1 MGMFTG
7 LLTLPLAPVRG
18 VVWVADQL
26 VAEAERELYDED
38 RIRAELM
45 QLEFEADEGTLSA
58 SEVEAR
64 EDALLDRLAISQAR
78 RAGPAPGWRVTDLEG
93 NDLNA

>member
-1 MGMFTG
+1 MGLFTG

-26 VAEAERELYDED
+26 MEEAERELYDED

-45 QLEFEADEGTLSA
+45 QLEFEAEEQALSET
-58 SEVEAR
+58 EVRTR
-64 EDALLDRLAISQAR
+64 EDALLERLAISQSR
-78 RAGPAPGWRVTDLEG
+78 RAGSVPGWRVTDLEG
-93 NDLNA
+93 NDPHA

>member
-1 MGMFTG
+1 MGLFTG

-18 VVWVADQL
+18 VVWVGDQL

-45 QLEFEADEGTLSA
+45 QLEFEAEEGALSET
-58 SEVEAR
+58 EVHAR
-64 EDALLDRLAISQAR
+64 EDALLERLAISQSR
-78 RAGPAPGWRVTDLEG
+78 RAGSAPGWRVTDLEG
-93 NDLNA
+93 NDPYA